1 MAGKYKAEYEFY
13 PAEDKYEGDCHRY
26 TGSDQNGLS
35 GLSGSDMASV
45 DLRQDP
51 YQREK
56 YSATFSFST
65 GSDKR
70 ALRQETVVGL
80 LQGNAGVTDA
90 KVNSHGNA
98 SGFSVTVEGIEQ
110 KDLMRLAVAL
120 THAAPKDPRGDALHY
135 PVLDADVAGQIIDAE
150 LDRLKISPMQAGLVS
165 ITTDRMTQER
175 ATSYG
180 LEKPMSYVD
189 ADFAGY
195 PTSPIVSLQESG
207 SVSEI
212 EGKTA
217 MYVETRLDLRS
228 GYAPKVL
235 DALQSAGLR
244 AERSTDGQY
253 ITVKAP
259 ADSVADA
266 FKSKGLIAPAVGDA
280 IKAAAEAAH
289 PGQQKINMQIDAA
302 SPLQAKVSA
311 AAPAK
316 LSV

>member
-26 TGSDQNGLS
+26 TGSDYTGLS
-35 GLSGSDMASV
+35 GHDMTSI

-65 GSDKR
+65 GGDKR

-80 LQGNAGVTDA
+80 LEGNAGVTDA
-90 KVNSHGNA
+90 IVKGHGNA
-98 SGFSVTVEGIEQ
+98 AGFSVTVEGIEQ

-120 THAAPKDPRGDALHY
+120 THEAQKGPRGDASHY
-135 PVLDADVAGQIIDAE
+135 PVLDADVAGQIIGAE
-150 LDRLKISPMQAGLVS
+150 LDRLKISPVEAGLVS
-165 ITTDRMTQER
+165 ITTDTMTQER
-175 ATSYG
+175 AKFYG
-180 LEKPMSYVD
+180 LEKPAAYVD
-189 ADFAGY
+189 ADFGGY
-195 PTSPIVSLQESG
+195 PTSPVSALSESG
-207 SVSEI
+207 IVAELD
-212 EGKTA
+212 GKVA
-217 MYVETRLDLRS
+217 MQVQTRLDLRS

-235 DALQSAGLR
+235 DALQSAGLK
-244 AERSTDGQY
+244 AERSKDGQY
-253 ITVKAP
+253 ITVAAP

-266 FKSKGLIAPAVGDA
+266 FKSKGLLAPAVSDA
-280 IKAAAEAAH
+280 IKSAAEAAH

>member
-1 MAGKYKAEYEFY
+1 MSGKYKAEYEFY

-26 TGSDQNGLS
+26 TGSDHG
-35 GLSGSDMASV
+35 GLSGSDMTSI

-65 GSDKR
+65 GADKR
-70 ALRQETVVGL
+70 ELRQENVVGL
-80 LQGNAGVTDA
+80 LEGNAGVTDV
-90 KVNSHGNA
+90 KVKSHGNA
-98 SGFSVTVEGIEQ
+98 TGFSVTVEGIEQ

-120 THAAPKDPRGDALHY
+120 THEAQKGPRGDAFHY
-135 PVLDADVAGQIIDAE
+135 PVLDANVAGQIIGAE
-150 LDRLKISPMQAGLVS
+150 LDRLKISPVEAGLVS
-165 ITTDRMTQER
+165 ITTDTMTQER
-175 ATSYG
+175 AQSYG
-180 LEKPMSYVD
+180 LEKPTAYVD
-189 ADFAGY
+189 ADFGGY
-195 PTSPIVSLQESG
+195 PTSPVTALRESG
-207 SVSEI
+207 IVAELD
-212 EGKTA
+212 GKTA
-217 MYVETRLDLRS
+217 MEVETRLDLRS

-244 AERSTDGQY
+244 AERSKDGQY
-253 ITVKAP
+253 ITVAAP

-266 FKSKGLIAPAVGDA
+266 FKSKGLLAPAVSDA
-280 IKAAAEAAH
+280 IKSAAEAAH
-289 PGQQKINMQIDAA
+289 PGQQKINMQIDAT

>member
-26 TGSDQNGLS
+26 TGSDHG
-35 GLSGSDMASV
+35 GLSGSDMTSV

-51 YQREK
+51 YQRQK

-65 GSDKR
+65 GADKR
-70 ALRQETVVGL
+70 ALRQENVIGL
-80 LQGNAGVTDA
+80 LEGNAGVTDA

-98 SGFSVTVEGIEQ
+98 SGFSVTVEGIGQ

-120 THAAPKDPRGDALHY
+120 THEAPKGPRGDAFHY
-135 PVLDADVAGQIIDAE
+135 PVLDADVAGQIIGAE
-150 LDRLKISPMQAGLVS
+150 LDRLKISPVEAGLVS
-165 ITTDRMTQER
+165 ITTDTMTQER
-175 ATSYG
+175 AKLYG
-180 LEKPMSYVD
+180 LEKPVSYVD

-195 PTSPIVSLQESG
+195 PTSPVISLKENGVFAQL
-207 SVSEI
+207 
-212 EGKTA
+212 EGKAA
-217 MYVETRLDLRS
+217 MQVETRLDLRS
-228 GYAPKVL
+228 GAAPKVL

-244 AERSTDGQY
+244 AERSKDGQY
-253 ITVKAP
+253 ITVSAP

-280 IKAAAEAAH
+280 IKSAAEAAH

-311 AAPAK
+311 AVPAK